1 MLTLVDNK
9 SLLIQCAHTMPVFV
23 DMNRLT
29 YQRHI
34 AYCSSHG
41 FDFWNIYG
49 NPEPHK
55 TPGGWDKIFHIKR
68 ALADGYE
75 FVVWMDTDAAVVRD
89 VSLTEALP
97 KTAHIGGCLHPP
109 NERLKIESHVNVG
122 VLYFRNTDETRSF
135 VNAWEASWPA
145 KDPRWQEQGAFN
157 DLSKSSGI
165 VSVIDNKWNSTYQV
179 TEVPDPVVMAWHG
192 SWPLAHRLD
201 LMREYFRIDY
211 LKYRV

>member
-1 MLTLVDNK
+1 MLTLKDNK
-9 SLLIQCAHTMPVFV
+9 SLLIQCAHTMPAFV

-29 YQRHI
+29 YQRHL
-34 AYCSSHG
+34 AYCASHG

-75 FVVWMDTDAAVVRD
+75 FVAWIDTDAAIVGD

-97 KTAHIGGCLHPP
+97 KTANLGGCWHPGNSEFDIP
-109 NERLKIESHVNVG
+109 GHINVG
-122 VLYFRNTDETRSF
+122 VLYFRNTEETRSF
-135 VNAWEASWPA
+135 VNTWEASWPA
-145 KDPRWQEQGAFN
+145 PDPRWQEQGVFN
-157 DLSKSSGI
+157 DLAKSSGI
-165 VSVIDNKWNSTYQV
+165 VSQIDNRWNSTLNV
-179 TEVPDPVVMAWHG
+179 NESPEPVVKAWHG
-192 SWPLAHRLD
+192 VGPLTRRLEM
-201 LMREYFRIDY
+201 MRTEFREDY